1 MNEKHSVERFI
12 ISKTMIY
19 IFRNLFVVI
28 NQDQDHLQKIL
39 PIPIEVSMMVRD
51 TEIEGG
57 GIEIHII
64 KVEVLVLLQTGSHR
78 TIQQME
84 KVMVEKGLHLLK
96 MIERKKRKEVELVSV
111 VDQDHLFQR
120 DLVVPFRRTLR
131 DLALSTVEIRLL

>member
-1 MNEKHSVERFI
+1 MERFI
-12 ISKTMIY
+12 IFKTVIY

-28 NQDQDHLQKIL
+28 IQDQDHLQKIL
-39 PIPIEVSMMVRD
+39 PIGIEVSMLVRD
-51 TEIEGG
+51 TEIEEG
-57 GIEIHII
+57 GIEIHIT
-64 KVEVLVLLQTGSHR
+64 KAEALVLLQIGSHR

-96 MIERKKRKEVELVSV
+96 MIERKKVELVSV

>member
-1 MNEKHSVERFI
+1 
-12 ISKTMIY
+12 
-19 IFRNLFVVI
+19 
-28 NQDQDHLQKIL
+28 
-39 PIPIEVSMMVRD
+39 MMVRD